1 MGTLVSSG
9 NALGVVISIGSKTEF
24 GKIFQEMKDVESKR
38 SPLQEKMDEL
48 GMCTLMHVVIN
59 GNIQNI

>member
-9 NALGVVISIGSKTEF
+9 NALGVVINIGGKTEF

-48 GMCTLMHVVIN
+48 GA
-59 GNIQNI
+59 